1 MARWHR
7 SSLTFQYLSG
17 SEFCTCSS
25 LSTSRSCLRSVM
37 SQGETHVRWGTEW
50 VSQAHGSRLWEE
62 TLIFHGI
69 SLWLPSELSYL
80 EQRLFFSF
88 QNMKYFRLCRS
99 LLQLLSSATV
109 VGKQPETVS
118 KHTVVCVPIKLYL
131 QIGHRPGLG
140 HGPQFADLSSR
151 AWQEAGI
158 LTMLEWTKKQN
169 LFLGKTPV

>member
-1 MARWHR
+1 M
-7 SSLTFQYLSG
+7 
-17 SEFCTCSS
+17 
-25 LSTSRSCLRSVM
+25 
-37 SQGETHVRWGTEW
+37 
-50 VSQAHGSRLWEE
+50 SQAHGSRLWEE

-131 QIGHRPGLG
+131 QIGDRPGLG